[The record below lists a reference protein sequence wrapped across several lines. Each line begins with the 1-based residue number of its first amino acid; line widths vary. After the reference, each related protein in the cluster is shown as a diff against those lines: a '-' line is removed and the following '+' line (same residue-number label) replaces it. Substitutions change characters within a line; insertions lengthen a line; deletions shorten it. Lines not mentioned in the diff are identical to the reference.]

1 MAKEKMLN
9 PRGAAQ
15 RLNVG
20 LQRLY
25 VLLYSGKLRAEKQ
38 GNRWMIPTSAIT
50 ERLQRMK
57 TFRELQGASAE
68 DSHDA

>member
-9 PRGAAQ
+9 PREAAQ

-38 GNRWMIPTSAIT
+38 GNRWMIPASAIT

-68 DSHDA
+68 DNHDA

>member
-9 PRGAAQ
+9 PREAAQ

-38 GNRWMIPTSAIT
+38 GNRWMIPASAIT
-50 ERLQRMK
+50 ERQQQVRTL
-57 TFRELQGASAE
+57 RELQGASAGAG
-68 DSHDA
+68 HAA

>member
-9 PRGAAQ
+9 PREAAQ

-25 VLLYSGKLRAEKQ
+25 VLLYNGKLRAEKV
-38 GNRWMIPTSAIT
+38 GNRWMIPPSAIT
-50 ERLQRMK
+50 ERLRQVQ
-57 TFRELQGASAE
+57 TFRKLQGASAE
-68 DSHDA
+68 ADHAD

>member
-9 PRGAAQ
+9 PREAAQ

-38 GNRWMIPTSAIT
+38 GNRWMIPASAIT
-50 ERLQRMK
+50 ERLQRVK

-68 DSHDA
+68 DGYDA